1 MHPPYSDCD
10 QLRVSRAPAE
20 KSHQELPR
28 VLPPP
33 PVPRMAMMEIYWR
46 LSGHMNGGGHVSATL
61 ARASQGCVLRGD
73 DRLSEQ
79 RMSRLQ
85 EANCG
90 PLVCKN
96 RLLHKGDRRR
106 GGL

>member
-1 MHPPYSDCD
+1 M
-10 QLRVSRAPAE
+10 
-20 KSHQELPR
+20 
-28 VLPPP
+28 
-33 PVPRMAMMEIYWR
+33 
-46 LSGHMNGGGHVSATL
+46 SATL